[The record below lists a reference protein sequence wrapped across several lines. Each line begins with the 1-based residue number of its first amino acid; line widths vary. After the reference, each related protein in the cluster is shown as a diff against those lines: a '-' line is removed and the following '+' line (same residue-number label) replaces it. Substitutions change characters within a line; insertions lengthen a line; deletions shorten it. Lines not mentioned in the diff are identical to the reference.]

1 MSIED
6 RLVEAIKT
14 GLYRLWEEEE
24 AHHIRKEGIYYPSA
38 IGSCL
43 RKQYYIYTVER
54 RPSSEKL
61 AVFATGK
68 GVHKA
73 VAEALSA
80 SGIVK
85 VESEEVETKL
95 IVSKEVQLRGRMD
108 ILIVEVNG
116 EKVVVEVKST
126 SKLPENPYENHFL
139 QLQTYLHAAKL
150 KKGVLLYWDKRTGK
164 IKAFEVMRDEK
175 YLGRVAERAVILHEY
190 LKKRIPPPKEAV
202 IENRLW
208 ECDLC
213 EYNDICN
220 PFLLEGIPRGEPIAV
235 FSLDGTIVDD
245 TERRKMA
252 LRLIGLSETIDPRE
266 IRGGLK
272 ASYLKAYF
280 DPVSYSLDRPNPEA
294 VEEIWRHR
302 KEGMYIVIVS
312 ERPLEYQTAIE
323 NELKNMGMPFD
334 ALVLRYEGEPT
345 QKWKLTMVKRLKT
358 NYKVSVYVDSDPKVL
373 EKVEKLGVRVK
384 PISKKG

>member
-1 MSIED
+1 MSVED
-6 RLVEAIKT
+6 RLVEALKT

-24 AHHIRKEGIYYPSA
+24 AHHIREEGVYYPSA
-38 IGSCL
+38 IGTCL

-61 AVFATGK
+61 AIFATGK

-95 IVSKEVQLRGRMD
+95 DVSKEVQLRGRMD
-108 ILIVEVNG
+108 ILVVEVNG
-116 EKVVVEVKST
+116 ERVVVEVKST
-126 SKLPENPYENHFL
+126 SRLPENPYENHLL
-139 QLQTYLHAAKL
+139 QLQTYLHAAEL
-150 KKGVLLYWDKRTGK
+150 ERGALLYWDKRTGR
-164 IKAFEVMRDEK
+164 IKAFEVKRDEK
-175 YLGRVAERAVILHEY
+175 YLAKVAERALILHEY
-190 LKKRIPPPKEAV
+190 LKKGSPPPKEAV

-220 PFLLEGIPRGEPIAV
+220 PFLLEGIPRGEPIAI
-235 FSLDGTIVDD
+235 FSLDGTIIDD
-245 TERRKMA
+245 SERRKLA
-252 LRLIGLSETIDPRE
+252 LRFVGLSETVDPGE

-280 DPVSYSLDRPNPEA
+280 DPVNYSLDRPNPIA
-294 VEEIWRHR
+294 VEEVWRHR
-302 KEGMYIVIVS
+302 KKGVYIVIVS
-312 ERPLEYQTAIE
+312 ERPLEHRAAVE
-323 NELKNMGMPFD
+323 KELRSMGIPFD
-334 ALVLRYEGEPT
+334 ALVLRYEGEPVR
-345 QKWKLTMVKRLKT
+345 KWKLTTIKRLKT
-358 NYKVSVYVDSDPKVL
+358 NYEITVYIDSDPKFL
-373 EKVEKLGVRVK
+373 EKVERLGIKVGRL
-384 PISKKG
+384 